1 VKILVLGL
9 GNDLLAD
16 DAVGI
21 LAVQT
26 LKEQIGDEADVIAS
40 SVHGLG
46 LLDLFVGY
54 DRAILIDAIQT
65 GRFAPGT
72 IFQLNSADL
81 EPVYAPSPHYAGLPE
96 MLRLSRQLELD
107 FPEHFTIFA
116 VEVADAHTINGTMTK
131 AVRDAV
137 PELCR
142 CVRSEVLS
150 WSRAH
155 CDC

>member
-21 LAVQT
+21 LVVQT
-26 LKEQIGDEADVIAS
+26 LKEQIGEQADVIAA

-46 LLDLFVGY
+46 LLDLFIGY

-72 IFQLNSADL
+72 ILKLSNNDL
-81 EPVYAPSPHYAGLPE
+81 ESIRAPSS
-96 MLRLSRQLELD
+96 RL
-107 FPEHFTIFA
+107 
-116 VEVADAHTINGTMTK
+116 
-131 AVRDAV
+131 
-137 PELCR
+137 
-142 CVRSEVLS
+142 
-150 WSRAH
+150 
-155 CDC
+155 

>member
-21 LAVQT
+21 LVVQT
-26 LKEQIGDEADVIAS
+26 LKEQIGEQADVIAA

-46 LLDLFVGY
+46 LLDLFIGY

-72 IFQLNSADL
+72 ILKLSNNDL
-81 EPVYAPSPHYAGLPE
+81 ESIRAPSPHYAGLPE
-96 MLRLSRQLELD
+96 MLLLARQLELD

-116 VEVADAHTINGTMTK
+116 VEVSDVHTVNGCMTK
-131 AVRDAV
+131 AVLNAV
-137 PELCR
+137 PELCE
-142 CVRSEVLS
+142 CVRREVEALIA
-150 WSRAH
+150 SRL
-155 CDC
+155 